1 MQHKSMKGAVASFTR
16 LAAATAFS
24 FTLSNAASATSVGE
38 IVLIGGNCPGGFI
51 PVDGR
56 RVLTA
61 DYPELASVLNVE
73 DQQYIL
79 LPDIS
84 PRVSV
89 DPNQENQDPTRSNVS
104 PKRELKFVVKP
115 TRDFAVIDPGT
126 GIGVCPTKGCNTNG
140 NQPIIVNPGQTND
153 RNPDAGAGR
162 DLGSLSPQYCIAA
175 GGDTPPLIEVGLA
188 YEPSTQEL
196 VFSRVNVSG
205 YSDKDLPRNFLQGDI
220 DLGQLIAR
228 NPGIGR
234 PNLAFVLVG
243 ENVCAAKFEDDNGN
257 EVYYPGELRMS
268 GVQIAKRMSSNK
280 EDLMFGDD
288 FREQSALVAQGDF
301 SQANFAYNNQRD
313 EDGNPG
319 FLAVDIIDDRKLI
332 LETRN
337 QTVDEFNY
345 RVQAQCGDPGS
356 AFNVYYDPPLRSN
369 GGGVDNY

>member
-1 MQHKSMKGAVASFTR
+1 MQHKSMKDAVALLTR
-16 LAAATAFS
+16 LAAVSALSFS
-24 FTLSNAASATSVGE
+24 FSSAASATAVGE
-38 IVLIGGNCPGGFI
+38 IVLVGGNCPGGFI

-61 DYPELASVLNVE
+61 EYPELSSVLGVDDE
-73 DQQYIL
+73 QYIL

-89 DPNQENQDPTRSNVS
+89 DPNQENQDPASSNVS
-104 PKRELKFVVKP
+104 PKRELKFIVKP
-115 TRDFAVIDPGT
+115 TRDYAVIDPGT
-126 GIGVCPTKGCNTNG
+126 GIGACPTKGCISNP
-140 NQPIIVNPGQTND
+140 NQPIIVNPGQGDD
-153 RNPDAGAGR
+153 RDAGAGR

-188 YEPSTQEL
+188 YEPDTQEL

-228 NPGIGR
+228 NPDIGR

-243 ENVCAAKFEDDNGN
+243 ENVCAAKFVDAQEN
-257 EVYYPGELRMS
+257 EVYYPGELRLS
-268 GVQIAKRMSSNK
+268 GVQIAKRTSSNK
-280 EDLMFGDD
+280 EDLVFGDD

-301 SQANFAYNNQRD
+301 SQANFAYTNQRD

-356 AFNVYYDPPLRSN
+356 AFNVYYDPPIRGN
-369 GGGVDNY
+369 GNGIDEY

>member
-1 MQHKSMKGAVASFTR
+1 MQHKSMKDAVASLGC
-16 LAAATAFS
+16 LAAVTALSFS
-24 FTLSNAASATSVGE
+24 LSNAASAAAVGE
-38 IVLIGGNCPGGFI
+38 IVLVGGNCPGGFI

-56 RVLTA
+56 RVLAA
-61 DYPELASVLNVE
+61 DYPELSSVLGVDDE
-73 DQQYIL
+73 QYIL

-89 DPNQENQDPTRSNVS
+89 DPNQENQDPATSNVS
-104 PKRELKFVVKP
+104 PQRELKFVVKP
-115 TRDFAVIDPGT
+115 TRDYAVIDPGT
-126 GIGVCPTKGCNTNG
+126 GIGQCPTKGCTTNP
-140 NQPIIVNPGQTND
+140 NQPIILNPGQGND
-153 RNPDAGAGR
+153 RDAGAGR

-188 YEPSTQEL
+188 YEPDTQEL

-228 NPGIGR
+228 NPDIGR

-243 ENVCAAKFEDDNGN
+243 ENVCAAKFVDAQEN
-257 EVYYPGELRMS
+257 EIYYPGELRLS
-268 GVQIAKRMSSNK
+268 GVQIAKRTSSNK
-280 EDLMFGDD
+280 EDLVFGDD

-337 QTVDEFNY
+337 QTIDEFNY

-356 AFNVYYDPPLRSN
+356 AFNVYYDPSLKGN
-369 GGGVDNY
+369 GNGIDDFN